1 MAKNPLDG
9 WGAHTLAHV
18 YEMEGR
24 FKEGQDF
31 MTKNVNFWSKAN
43 YLACHNYWH
52 LSLFNISNDN
62 MDDAALLLNEQILPR
77 FKCSKSSF
85 NMSDACSFL
94 YRILLRD
101 DNSEYKS
108 LLANFKDI
116 FEIIKPN
123 LNLHVSGFVDAHYL
137 MACLGSGNH
146 SEGRNMIT
154 TLKTSDYMKYNE
166 EVANINLQL
175 LESMVLFYDEQ
186 YDQAATVL
194 SSIKDSIVKLGGSDA
209 QRDVFNQLML
219 ASAKRSSKFEK

>member
-1 MAKNPLDG
+1 MTKNPYDG
-9 WGAHTLAHV
+9 WAAHTLAHV

-24 FKEGQDF
+24 YQEGKDF
-31 MTKNVNFWSKAN
+31 MEKNVNLWSRAN

-52 LSLFNISNDN
+52 LSLFNISDDN
-62 MDDAALLLNEQILPR
+62 MDGAASLFNKEILPR
-77 FKCSKSSF
+77 FKNSKSSF

-94 YRILLRD
+94 YRILLRN

-108 LLANFKDI
+108 LLTNFKDI

-123 LNLHVSGFVDAHYL
+123 LNLHVSGFINAHYL

-146 SEGRNMIT
+146 LEGRNMIT

-166 EVANINLQL
+166 ECANINLQL

-186 YDQAATVL
+186 YGQANKML

-209 QRDVFNQLML
+209 QRDVFNQLIL
-219 ASAKRSSKFEK
+219 ASAKRMNN